1 MSEEDAK
8 AFADAIVAAKRDIV
22 RCEICGNL
30 SDKPICNICSDER
43 RDQSVVCVVEDAK
56 TVMALEKVKEY
67 KGTYHVLGGAISPM
81 DGVGP
86 EDLRIH
92 ELLNRIQAGAVREVI
107 LATNPNIE
115 GETTAMYLSKLIA
128 PLGVRVTRLA
138 YGVPVGADLEYAD
151 EVTLL
156 RALDGRR
163 IFKLCKKQTAD
174 KRGKKYAEQ
183 HGGKCGGQRMAGFF
197 HVDRRKIDGTYIKN
211 SLRGAKQ
218 YGRHIS
224 GEAVGSIFFKK
235 LRNHGI

>member
-1 MSEEDAK
+1 MFRVFSKEGRHHTVEYILPLQKLIEQFCRLPGVGQKTAVRYAFSLLDMSEEDAK

-163 IFKLCKKQTAD
+163 DI
-174 KRGKKYAEQ
+174 
-183 HGGKCGGQRMAGFF
+183 
-197 HVDRRKIDGTYIKN
+197 
-211 SLRGAKQ
+211 
-218 YGRHIS
+218 
-224 GEAVGSIFFKK
+224 
-235 LRNHGI
+235 